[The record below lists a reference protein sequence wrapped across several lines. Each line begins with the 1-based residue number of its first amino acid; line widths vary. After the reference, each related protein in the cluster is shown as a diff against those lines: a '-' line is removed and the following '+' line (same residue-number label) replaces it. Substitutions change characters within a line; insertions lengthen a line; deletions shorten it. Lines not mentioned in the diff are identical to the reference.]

1 MVGGRQERAEAQRAQ
16 RARAGRMHAVPMTWL
31 VAGLVLALVV
41 AFVMEVRREPTEA
54 RGMGEV
60 IYKLSIFVALWL
72 GLGAWSGKSLSDGL
86 PGLAALLTFYFLI
99 LLVRMARWPR

>member
-1 MVGGRQERAEAQRAQ
+1 
-16 RARAGRMHAVPMTWL
+16 MTWL
-31 VAGLVLALVV
+31 MAGLVLALVV

-72 GLGAWSGKSLSDGL
+72 GLGAWSGKSLGDGL
-86 PGLAALLTFYFLI
+86 PGLAALLTFYFLVI
-99 LLVRMARWPR
+99 LVRMARWPR